1 MTQEEWG
8 PWIEHDGRVCPV
20 PVGTYVMTFSNA
32 DGVRISKAGMTE
44 IGAAGYRLHGMENV
58 AGKSKW
64 IWLEDGPGYFGVI
77 RYRIR
82 KPRGLTILQRI
93 AEQPQKERVE
103 A

>member
-8 PWIEHDGRVCPV
+8 PWIEHDGMGMPDQVRGMYIAIIGKTLEGEERTSEGLV
-20 PVGTYVMTFSNA
+20 PLEVPCHARICWQGGGWFSEVHYA
-32 DGVRISKAGMTE
+32 IP
-44 IGAAGYRLHGMENV
+44 I
-58 AGKSKW
+58 
-64 IWLEDGPGYFGVI
+64 I